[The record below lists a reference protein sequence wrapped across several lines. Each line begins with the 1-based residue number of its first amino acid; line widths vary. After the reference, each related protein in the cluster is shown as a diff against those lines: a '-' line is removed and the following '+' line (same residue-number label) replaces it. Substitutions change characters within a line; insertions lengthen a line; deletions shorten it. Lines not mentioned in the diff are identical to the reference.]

1 MRRDTARRG
10 IISFYQ
16 MIYVSDHLPDVS
28 GEENFAV
35 IPYFRR
41 RVVSETQ
48 CIKDEIFAYRAESAR
63 QNCGVLGIV
72 TSIW

>member
-1 MRRDTARRG
+1 MYG
-10 IISFYQ
+10 VLLIIS
-16 MIYVSDHLPDVS
+16 
-28 GEENFAV
+28 
-35 IPYFRR
+35 

>member
-1 MRRDTARRG
+1 MLIVAKIWKAIHDELKMVRIIKCRSCGRRL
-10 IISFYQ
+10 F
-16 MIYVSDHLPDVS
+16 DVS
-28 GEENFAV
+28 V
-35 IPYFRR
+35 IGK